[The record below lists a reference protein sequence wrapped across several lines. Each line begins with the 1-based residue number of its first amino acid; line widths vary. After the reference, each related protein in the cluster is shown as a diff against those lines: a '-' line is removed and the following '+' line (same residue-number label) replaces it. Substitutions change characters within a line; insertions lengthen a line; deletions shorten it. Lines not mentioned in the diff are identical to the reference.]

1 MFVIYDGQNGGTVEL
16 LDDVLVIRRKG
27 LTSLLN
33 HGLKGDKRIPYES
46 ITSVQFKEA
55 GFTTGYIQFG
65 VAGGKES
72 RAGVGAAVKDENTV
86 LFIKKTASE
95 FRQLRDLV
103 EQRSI
108 AARRGPP
115 QATSSNGIADE
126 LRALAELRSAGIL
139 TDTEFQEQKSKLLS
153 RPL

>member
-72 RAGVGAAVKDENTV
+72 RAGVSAAVKDENTV
-86 LFIKKTASE
+86 LFIKKTAPT
-95 FRQLRDLV
+95 FRELRDLV

-108 AARRGPP
+108 AARRGPIP
-115 QATSSNGIADE
+115 AASSSNGIADE
-126 LRALAELRSAGIL
+126 LKALAELRSVGIL
-139 TDTEFQEQKSKLLS
+139 TEDEFQQQKTKMLS
-153 RPL
+153 R